1 MSKFTKGGKM
11 GVRMNISPKGDY
23 DDDAD
28 GKNGSQNEEKS
39 QMNKRP
45 HAASA

>member
-1 MSKFTKGGKM
+1 MTEQKERKMGVRMSKFTKGGKM

-28 GKNGSQNEEKS
+28 GKNGS
-39 QMNKRP
+39 
-45 HAASA
+45 